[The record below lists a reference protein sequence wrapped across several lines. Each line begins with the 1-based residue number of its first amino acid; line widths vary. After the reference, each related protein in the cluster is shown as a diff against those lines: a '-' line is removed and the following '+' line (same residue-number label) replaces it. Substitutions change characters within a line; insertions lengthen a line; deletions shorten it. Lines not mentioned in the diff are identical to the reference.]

1 MIITIRLKNLPFY
14 LFSYQLIQHIYF
26 EGESKVKKLKK
37 KKKVTIRQLKQWHLV
52 MHGILWLI
60 LGTTK

>member
-37 KKKVTIRQLKQWHLV
+37 KESDDKTTQTMASCHAWDFVAHIRH
-52 MHGILWLI
+52 H
-60 LGTTK
+60 